1 MPERNLQIDAGP
13 EDVETAAQ
21 IIKTE
26 FENNTGFNAEITT
39 LADTYA
45 RAEASFNTAQIDIR
59 QGQMEVS
66 LDATETANMAVE
78 EALNSQFAQDKQQT
92 TTEDQAAGQPVES
105 SVMARRDDRPSMPK
119 ASDPIGLAGE
129 MHTGQVD
136 AVMHV
141 MADGTVHTHYR
152 GGDMDTVESSMGAI
166 ADKRGNVQIAFTNEE
181 PQVLSRMEANSL
193 EDEIE
198 NLIKTLTSSQMD

>member
-13 EDVETAAQ
+13 SDIRTVAQ
-21 IIKTE
+21 IIETE
-26 FENNTGFNAEITT
+26 FQNNTGFNSEITT
-39 LADTYA
+39 LKDTRA
-45 RAEASFNTAQIDIR
+45 RVEASFNSANVNIR
-59 QGQMEVS
+59 DGRVRVK
-66 LDATETANMAVE
+66 LDATETANIAVE
-78 EALNSQFAQDKQQT
+78 EALNSQFGQTQQQT
-92 TTEDQAAGQPVES
+92 TAEDQATGQPVES

-141 MADGTVHTHYR
+141 MADGTVHTHYK

-166 ADKRGNVQIAFTNEE
+166 ADKRGNVQIAFTNEQ

-193 EDEIE
+193 EEEIE
-198 NLIKTLTSSQMD
+198 NLIKTLTSSRMD